1 MERDKSSV
9 FDDES
14 VLNEEPVVWDGDDAE
29 TSFPEENPSAVP
41 DLVSDEGNKKS
52 SAAAESEETG
62 IDEPDAKKD
71 TERDEA
77 GGETDADDDCVR
89 NESGGRKGLSS
100 FFSSLKSVL
109 MFILSMLNPK
119 NLFSGKMIPVDFV
132 LNKWKTLLVV
142 FCLLMFYISNRY
154 SCQQKEER
162 IGALRKEVEE
172 LRYKSLD
179 MFVRLK
185 RIQKEEAVLRQVRD
199 SALDLHYPERPP
211 YIILDKE
218 NGSE

>member
-1 MERDKSSV
+1 MEQDKNSV
-9 FDDES
+9 FDDEL
-14 VLNEEPVVWDGDDAE
+14 VRDDNPAGGEGADVVAPLPDGGA
-29 TSFPEENPSAVP
+29 SAVP
-41 DLVSDEGNKKS
+41 DTDAGVDGTY
-52 SAAAESEETG
+52 SATGGASAESDGEESDG
-62 IDEPDAKKD
+62 EVDETD
-71 TERDEA
+71 
-77 GGETDADDDCVR
+77 GETDTGDAGAR
-89 NESGGRKGLSS
+89 NGSGGRSGLRS
-100 FFSSLKSVL
+100 FFSSLKSAL

-162 IGALRKEVEE
+162 IGSLRKEVEE

-185 RIQKEEAVLRQVRD
+185 RIQKEEAVLMQVRD
-199 SALDLHYPERPP
+199 SALDLHYPDRPP